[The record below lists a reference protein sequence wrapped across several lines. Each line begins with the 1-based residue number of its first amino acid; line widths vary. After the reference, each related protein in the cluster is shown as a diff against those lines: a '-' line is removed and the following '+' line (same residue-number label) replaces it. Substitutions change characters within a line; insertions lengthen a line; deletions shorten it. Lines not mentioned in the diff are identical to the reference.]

1 MHAARCRRGV
11 VQIGAA
17 LIVAACSRPGASV
30 LPAAVSEG
38 DAVVLVRG
46 PTSLT
51 AGGVGD
57 WHHAT
62 LDRAA
67 DGRALVV
74 WQDGSGGAGF
84 HTRWFAEDLQPR
96 SPDVVTRDTGA
107 RVSHPQGL
115 IVDGEG
121 WVAWQ
126 AHDGAIRAQRVGLD
140 GALYGAPVELQVEA
154 ERMDAAYPD
163 LSATP
168 GGGFVAHWLADPEG
182 RPRYRYARY
191 HDGEVHVEDLVS
203 FGTFDVGGPGS
214 IAAQPDGSVFMAWP
228 ENTRG
233 WVQGA
238 ARIVLTR
245 GPRGERTTVYEGAG
259 RVDRAVVAVG
269 DHGGVVGWVQYRY
282 LGGKNAV
289 VLRFMDVD
297 GVMRGEP
304 RLAVDA
310 PADLIEVDATGDVIF
325 VAWNEIE
332 PKDRRLRVQAWRSST
347 GEPLG
352 APLDVARAEQVLQ
365 RAALRAWTAPDGA
378 HALITWESRSDRDH
392 SEIMAAEVRV
402 P

>member
-1 MHAARCRRGV
+1 MPTEAARGAGRDAHGVGGHRMHAARCRRGV

-126 AHDGAIRAQRVGLD
+126 AHDGAIRAQRCLGRRGACCLRPQRSGGRGLSRD
-140 GALYGAPVELQVEA
+140 Q
-154 ERMDAAYPD
+154 
-163 LSATP
+163 
-168 GGGFVAHWLADPEG
+168 HC
-182 RPRYRYARY
+182 
-191 HDGEVHVEDLVS
+191 
-203 FGTFDVGGPGS
+203 
-214 IAAQPDGSVFMAWP
+214 
-228 ENTRG
+228 RG
-233 WVQGA
+233 WSSYC
-238 ARIVLTR
+238 R
-245 GPRGERTTVYEGAG
+245 G
-259 RVDRAVVAVG
+259 
-269 DHGGVVGWVQYRY
+269 
-282 LGGKNAV
+282 
-289 VLRFMDVD
+289 
-297 GVMRGEP
+297 
-304 RLAVDA
+304 
-310 PADLIEVDATGDVIF
+310 
-325 VAWNEIE
+325 
-332 PKDRRLRVQAWRSST
+332 
-347 GEPLG
+347 
-352 APLDVARAEQVLQ
+352 
-365 RAALRAWTAPDGA
+365 
-378 HALITWESRSDRDH
+378 
-392 SEIMAAEVRV
+392 
-402 P
+402 